1 MSTLSLLLLCLLL
14 PVHPSSSFSLKNC
27 TVQAGG
33 ASPDVWVDCSCRQ
46 LLVVP
51 DDLPRDATV
60 VKLGYNRLRQ
70 VRRSDGEGLTRLKVL
85 YLSMNV
91 IVHIQDGSFVHM
103 GSLEE
108 LHLDQNRL
116 SQLTENLFEGL
127 SELLYLD
134 LSSNSIRSIHP
145 SSFQPLSRLQT
156 VHLSDNMLKE
166 LREVQP
172 LLSLVGLKNVSLGN
186 NLISRFLSEE
196 LLLERP
202 SSIRVLDVSRSSFEA
217 FSLSAA
223 TFPQLDMLDLS
234 SSVFRWNVTER
245 TSLPNLTQLHF
256 SQAGNSSQQVQEVL
270 KNVASLKRLRM
281 NYVDQWIQEGLLATV
296 CRISSLRTLEL
307 FFNRVSNLS
316 AKVASCSELLHLD
329 LSCSEVSQVPP
340 GSFRLMKQLRHLNL
354 ETNFLKKV
362 PEDIRSLSSL
372 QVLNLD
378 DNLISEVSCEDLS
391 NTSALVE
398 LHLSSNHMV
407 SLLQCSFQNLLDLQ
421 LLDLSNNLLWT
432 VEGVFS
438 RGPARLQ
445 VLDLSK
451 NSVPQYEDGFFQ
463 SLEQL
468 EHLDV
473 SSDKVVRVTP
483 GVFLGLHSLKSLHV
497 TIPLDYECDF
507 RGLRQLKT
515 LTISMTTDQSR
526 PPPRFPPVLFHLRSL
541 RSLQVYCRG
550 FHAGIPLDVPEDLL
564 RSMSQLEEFTAD
576 NIYLSAPGPSTF
588 ESNRRLRTLKISQT
602 DLSGLDPE
610 LFRPLPELQSLD
622 LSGTQISSLDF
633 LLQVNLSSLR
643 VLRLQ
648 DNAIS
653 VVNLTFL
660 RFLPALATLDLTNN
674 PLSCECLN
682 AGFILWARTSSQTQV
697 VNGHQYRCPF
707 PVAKQGT
714 YLLDLEV
721 QFCWMD
727 LNFLCFLSST
737 CLVVLTVLASF
748 TYHFLRWQLVFALRL
763 FLAWVYD
770 QRKRRRG
777 SAQRYD
783 AFVSYNV
790 KDELWV
796 YQEMLPALEDQQ
808 GWRLCLHHRDFQPGE
823 SSPGPPDLQRGWAP
837 LKV

>member
-1 MSTLSLLLLCLLL
+1 MS
-14 PVHPSSSFSLKNC
+14 
-27 TVQAGG
+27 
-33 ASPDVWVDCSCRQ
+33 VDCSCRQ

-60 VKLGYNRLRQ
+60 VKLGYNLLGQ

-85 YLSMNV
+85 DLQMNV
-91 IVHIQDGSFVHM
+91 IVHVQDGSFVSM
-103 GSLEE
+103 ELLEE
-108 LHLDQNRL
+108 LHLDHNRL
-116 SQLTENLFEGL
+116 SQLTEKMFEGL

-145 SSFQPLSRLQT
+145 SSFQPLRRLKT
-156 VHLSDNMLKE
+156 IHLRDNLLKE

-172 LLSLVGLKNVSLGN
+172 LLGLAGLKNLSLGN
-186 NLISRFLSEE
+186 NLIRRFLSEE
-196 LLLERP
+196 LHLERP
-202 SSIRVLDVSRSSFEA
+202 SSIRVLDVSSSSFEA
-217 FSLSAA
+217 FSLSAS

-245 TSLPNLTQLHF
+245 TSLPNLTQILL
-256 SQAGNSSQQVQEVL
+256 SNAWNSSQQVQEVL
-270 KNVASLKRLRM
+270 KNLASLKRLRM
-281 NYVDQWIQEGLLATV
+281 IYVDQWIQEGLLAMV
-296 CRISSLRTLEL
+296 CRISSLRTLEI

-316 AKVASCSELLHLD
+316 AQVSSCSELLHLD
-329 LSCSEVSQVPP
+329 LSCSELSQVPP

-354 ETNFLKKV
+354 ETNYLKKV

-372 QVLNLD
+372 QVLILD
-378 DNLISEVSCEDLS
+378 DNLISEVGCEDLS

-398 LHLSSNHMV
+398 LHLSYNRV
-407 SLLQCSFQNLLDLQ
+407 VTLLQCSFQNLLDLQ

-445 VLDLSK
+445 LLDLSR
-451 NSVPQYEDGFFQ
+451 NSVPLYEDGFFQ
-463 SLEQL
+463 ALDQL

-473 SSDKVVRVTP
+473 SSDKVARVTR
-483 GVFLGLHSLKSLHV
+483 GAFLGLSSLRSLHV

-507 RGLRQLKT
+507 RGLRRLET
-515 LTISMTTDQSR
+515 LTISMTTDLTR
-526 PPPRFPPVLFHLRSL
+526 PPPGYPPVLFHLRSL
-541 RSLQVYCRG
+541 RSLRVSCRG
-550 FHAGIPLDVPEDLL
+550 FHAGVPLDVPEDLL
-564 RSMSQLEEFTAD
+564 RSMSQLEEFRAD

-588 ESNRRLRTLKISQT
+588 SSNRRLRTLKISQT

-610 LFRPLPELQSLD
+610 LLRPLPELQSLD

-633 LLQVNLSSLR
+633 LLQVNLS
-643 VLRLQ
+643 RLQ
-648 DNAIS
+648 VLILRDNRIS
-653 VVNLTFL
+653 VVNLTLL
-660 RFLPALATLDLTNN
+660 RFLPVLSTLDLTNN

-682 AGFILWARTSSQTQV
+682 AGFILWTRTSRTQV
-697 VNGHQYRCPF
+697 VNGHQYRCSF
-707 PVAKQGT
+707 PVAQQGT

-727 LNFLCFLSST
+727 LNFLCFLSSS
-737 CLVVLTVLASF
+737 CLVVLMVLASF
-748 TYHFLRWQLVFALRL
+748 TYHFLRWQLVYAVRL
-763 FLAWVYD
+763 LLAWVYD
-770 QRKRRRG
+770 QRRRRRS

-790 KDELWV
+790 EDELWV
-796 YQEMLPALEDQQ
+796 YQKMLPVLEDQQ

-823 SSPGPPDLQRGWAP
+823 SSPGRVPDLCRGWAP
-837 LKV
+837 LRV